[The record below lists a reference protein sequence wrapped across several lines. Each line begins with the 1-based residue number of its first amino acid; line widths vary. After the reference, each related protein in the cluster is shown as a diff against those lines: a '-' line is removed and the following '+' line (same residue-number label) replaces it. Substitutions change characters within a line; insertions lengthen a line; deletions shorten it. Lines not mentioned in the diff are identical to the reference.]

1 MNSFRGNYRNQN
13 EYTQWDRSFLTEH
26 SYFHLAV
33 LAGKI
38 LIDPYIIQ
46 EVSGKTLES
55 AGHASQKAPSE
66 IILPK
71 VTI

>member
-1 MNSFRGNYRNQN
+1 MNIHNG
-13 EYTQWDRSFLTEH
+13 TDLTEH

-33 LAGKI
+33 FSRKF
-38 LIDPYIIQ
+38 LIDPCIIQ
-46 EVSGKTLES
+46 EVSGKSLEN
-55 AGHASQKAPSE
+55 AGHASQKAFSE